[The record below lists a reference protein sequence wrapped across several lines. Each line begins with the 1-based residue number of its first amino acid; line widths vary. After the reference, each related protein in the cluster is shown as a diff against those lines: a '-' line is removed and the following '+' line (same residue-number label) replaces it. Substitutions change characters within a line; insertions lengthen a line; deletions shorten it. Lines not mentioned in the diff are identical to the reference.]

1 MNDDGLEYVF
11 GIKMCFVLN
20 ENLENTLFFLITRI
34 NLIVFL
40 FVIMLTSWLYKKRI
54 KFKFNYG

>member
-1 MNDDGLEYVF
+1 MNDDGLEYIF
-11 GIKMCFVLN
+11 GIKLCFVLN

-40 FVIMLTSWLYKKRI
+40 FVIMLTS
-54 KFKFNYG
+54 